1 MGSSAGLII
10 PRIGR
15 NQLVTMIRHRKLP
28 PLSDQL
34 LSIPRGCL
42 LDPVKL
48 IVCTIARQ
56 EVASMELHAASIILK
71 QIWQVP
77 GLEFLFFLWV
87 LLQLRLHI
95 HQLLSSIKWDKKVLM
110 LQEHLQLGHTPSGLL
125 SLTAVFL

>member
-1 MGSSAGLII
+1 MGES
-10 PRIGR
+10 
-15 NQLVTMIRHRKLP
+15 
-28 PLSDQL
+28 
-34 LSIPRGCL
+34 
-42 LDPVKL
+42 
-48 IVCTIARQ
+48 
-56 EVASMELHAASIILK
+56 VASMELHAASIILK

-77 GLEFLFFLWV
+77 GLEFLFSLWV